1 MSVEIYFGN
10 LRECTYAGCAGNFFG
25 VEHDRVIAEGLYFVK
40 IKDDEYILVEE
51 LLSNKKKKQTF
62 KSTASKKGEI
72 FVGDLI
78 LVNDL
83 IQTKVKTEN
92 QQLQMTM

>member
-10 LRECTYAGCAGNFFG
+10 LKEFTYAGCAGNFFG
-25 VEHDRVIAEGLYFVK
+25 VEHDRVIQEGLYFIK
-40 IKDDEYILVEE
+40 IKDNEYMWLEE

-62 KSTASKKGEI
+62 KSTATKRGEI
-72 FVGDLI
+72 FVGDLV

-83 IQTKVKTEN
+83 VETKVKTKN
-92 QQLQMTM
+92 K

>member
-10 LRECTYAGCAGNFFG
+10 LKECTYTGCAGNFFG
-25 VEHDRVIAEGLYFVK
+25 VEHDRVIQEGLYFVK
-40 IKDDEYILVEE
+40 VKENEYIWLDE

-62 KSTASKKGEI
+62 KSAATKKGEI
-72 FVGDLI
+72 FVGDLV

-83 IQTKVKTEN
+83 VESKIKVKN
-92 QQLQMTM
+92 K

>member
-10 LRECTYAGCAGNFFG
+10 LKECIYAGCAGNFFG
-25 VEHDRVIAEGLYFVK
+25 VEHDRVIQEGLYFIK
-40 IKDDEYILVEE
+40 IKDNEYMGLEE

-62 KSTASKKGEI
+62 KSTATKKGEI
-72 FVGDLI
+72 FVGDLV

-83 IQTKVKTEN
+83 VESKIKTKNK
-92 QQLQMTM
+92 

>member
-10 LRECTYAGCAGNFFG
+10 LKECTYAGCAGNFFG
-25 VEHDRVIAEGLYFVK
+25 VEHDRVIQEGLCFIK
-40 IKDDEYILVEE
+40 IKDNEYMWLEE

-62 KSTASKKGEI
+62 KSTATKKGEI
-72 FVGDLI
+72 FVGDLV

-83 IQTKVKTEN
+83 VESKIKTN
-92 QQLQMTM
+92 NK

>member
-10 LRECTYAGCAGNFFG
+10 LKECTYAGCAGNFFG
-25 VEHDRVIAEGLYFVK
+25 AEHDKVIQEGLYFIK
-40 IKDDEYILVEE
+40 IKDNEYIWLEE

-62 KSTASKKGEI
+62 KSTATKKGEV
-72 FVGDLI
+72 FVGDLV

-83 IQTKVKTEN
+83 FESKVKN
-92 QQLQMTM
+92 KNK

>member
-25 VEHDRVIAEGLYFVK
+25 VDHDRVIAEGLYFVK
-40 IKDDEYILVEE
+40 IKDDEYIWLDE
-51 LLSNKKKKQTF
+51 LLSSKKKKQTF
-62 KSTASKKGEI
+62 KSSARKKGEI
-72 FVGDLI
+72 FVSDLV

-83 IQTKVKTEN
+83 VESKLK
-92 QQLQMTM
+92 MKSK

>member
-10 LRECTYAGCAGNFFG
+10 LKECTYAGCAGNFFG
-25 VEHDRVIAEGLYFVK
+25 VEHDRVIKEGLYFVK
-40 IKDDEYILVEE
+40 IKDDKYIWLDE

-62 KSTASKKGEI
+62 KSSAIKKGEI
-72 FVGDLI
+72 FAGDLV

-83 IQTKVKTEN
+83 IESKLKTKSK
-92 QQLQMTM
+92 

>member
-10 LRECTYAGCAGNFFG
+10 LKECSYAGCAGNFFG
-25 VEHDRVIAEGLYFVK
+25 VEHDRVIQEGLYFIK
-40 IKDDEYILVEE
+40 IKDNEYIWIEE

-62 KSTASKKGEI
+62 KSTATKKGEV
-72 FVGDLI
+72 FVGDLV

-83 IQTKVKTEN
+83 VESRTSTKKT
-92 QQLQMTM
+92 L

>member
-10 LRECTYAGCAGNFFG
+10 LKECTYTGCAGNFFG
-25 VEHDRVIAEGLYFVK
+25 VEHDRVIQEGLYFVK
-40 IKDDEYILVEE
+40 VKENEYIWLDE

-62 KSTASKKGEI
+62 KSAATKKGEI
-72 FVGDLI
+72 FVGDLV

-83 IQTKVKTEN
+83 VELKIKLKN
-92 QQLQMTM
+92 K